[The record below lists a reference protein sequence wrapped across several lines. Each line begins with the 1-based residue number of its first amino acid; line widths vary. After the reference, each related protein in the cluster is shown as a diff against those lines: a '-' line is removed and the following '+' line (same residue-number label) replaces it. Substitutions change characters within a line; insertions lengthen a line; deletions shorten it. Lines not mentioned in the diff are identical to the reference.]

1 MGRLL
6 IRKVQVRILPGAP
19 ALQVR
24 GPAGLGVLIVPVMP
38 VIPLALIGA
47 MIARFDGPPGTRKEF
62 ARLPD
67 LVSHVT
73 GVETAAMTDPMTPTE
88 ERWLGPGVAGIGT
101 AGFLAT
107 PAMRCSPPRDRQ
119 RAL

>member
-1 MGRLL
+1 
-6 IRKVQVRILPGAP
+6 VT
-19 ALQVR
+19 
-24 GPAGLGVLIVPVMP
+24 VPVKP
-38 VIPLALIGA
+38 VIPSASIGA
-47 MIARFDGPPGTRKEF
+47 VIARFDGPPGTRKEF

-67 LVSHVT
+67 LASHVT

-107 PAMRCSPPRDRQ
+107 PAMRCSPPCDRQ